1 MNDFEAR
8 FRVLEAA
15 IQNGPA
21 TAREIENAIRVG
33 DGTRLD
39 AYPVLRDLADS
50 GLVEEG
56 LDGRWSVAA

>member
-1 MNDFEAR
+1 MNAFEAR

-21 TAREIENAIRVG
+21 TVAELENAIRVG

-39 AYPVLRDLADS
+39 AHSVLRDLADS
-50 GLVEEG
+50 GLVEERF
-56 LDGRWSVAA
+56 DSRWSVAA